1 MTPSGPQ
8 ESRYSN
14 DHRCPKT
21 KVGNRATSS
30 IEIPQHITHYEAT
43 KVKILTLAPGAL
55 KLNVFATP
63 VNVLICGTTGLA
75 LLGVLL
81 WFQVPESVWRVPV
94 LATVLNGR
102 LNVN

>member
-1 MTPSGPQ
+1 M
-8 ESRYSN
+8 
-14 DHRCPKT
+14 
-21 KVGNRATSS
+21 
-30 IEIPQHITHYEAT
+30 
-43 KVKILTLAPGAL
+43 
-55 KLNVFATP
+55 NVFATP